1 MPFSTHFIP
10 DPRITETTGRQWLT
24 VNAGQVQ
31 QVIVD
36 LWYLD
41 ARFGNISAQF
51 ITNKATTAK
60 IFYSNLYDIPV
71 VKDVYPSGV
80 WIDSGKTITTEA
92 KKVSHTAIELPVCR
106 WVMFEF
112 DNTAD
117 ADELQ
122 IIGAIVGA

>member
-1 MPFSTHFIP
+1 MPFSTHFVP
-10 DPRITETTGRQWLT
+10 DPRIVETTGKDWFIVKDGETYQM
-24 VNAGQVQ
+24 
-31 QVIVD
+31 IVD

-51 ITNKATTAK
+51 ITSKAVTAK
-60 IFYSNLYDIPV
+60 IYYSNQYNIAAVSDT
-71 VKDVYPSGV
+71 YPTGV

-92 KKVSHTAIELPVCR
+92 NTVSHTAIELPVCR

-112 DNTAD
+112 DNSSAD
-117 ADELQ
+117 DELK